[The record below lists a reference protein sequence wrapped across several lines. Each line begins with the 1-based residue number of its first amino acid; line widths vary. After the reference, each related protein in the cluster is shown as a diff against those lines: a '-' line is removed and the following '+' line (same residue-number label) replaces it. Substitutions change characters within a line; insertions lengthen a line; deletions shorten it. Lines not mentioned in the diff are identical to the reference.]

1 MVYPI
6 SAKTEQKELGISNM
20 VVSASG
26 IYFQG
31 NHIFDPRTG
40 SNNFIPAYDRVWVA
54 ASDASYSNAFSTAF
68 FLLSIKEI
76 EEIVNRNEKIIWMA
90 YSKDGIE
97 FCPTKMTYWTF

>member
-1 MVYPI
+1 
-6 SAKTEQKELGISNM
+6 M

-90 YSKDGIE
+90 YSKDGALNFVPQNDILDLLIIDSPNIE
-97 FCPTKMTYWTF
+97 ENRGV